1 MMNQVWKL
9 QDTCKCIIW
18 DQTKNLVPII
28 IKVIQQEPLMN
39 TIKVTDQQLEY
50 LRDLVLEA
58 YSNDVTE
65 QKDWDEDSFE
75 GLVDAVCDAE
85 EVK

>member
-1 MMNQVWKL
+1 MYHL
-9 QDTCKCIIW
+9 
-18 DQTKNLVPII
+18 DQTFNLVQTI
-28 IKVIQQEPLMN
+28 IKVNQSRSPMN

-58 YSNDVTE
+58 YSNDVAE
-65 QKDWDEDSFE
+65 QKEWNEDSFE
-75 GLVDAVCDAE
+75 SLVDAICDAQ

>member
-1 MMNQVWKL
+1 MYHL
-9 QDTCKCIIW
+9 
-18 DQTKNLVPII
+18 DQTKNLVQTI
-28 IKVIQQEPLMN
+28 IKVIQSRTPMN

-58 YSNDVTE
+58 YSNDVVE
-65 QKDWDEDSFE
+65 QKEWNEDSFE
-75 GLVDAVCDAE
+75 GLVDAVCDAQ

>member
-1 MMNQVWKL
+1 MN
-9 QDTCKCIIW
+9 I
-18 DQTKNLVPII
+18 
-28 IKVIQQEPLMN
+28 
-39 TIKVTDQQLEY
+39 IKVTDQQLEY

-75 GLVDAVCDAE
+75 GLVDAVCDAQ